1 MSEILTLEI
10 AEQFLKDG
18 RVRLEDYTSMDDAA
32 AQALAQHKGDLS
44 LEGLTS
50 LSEAAAQALGKH
62 EGGLW
67 LAGLTSLS
75 EAAAQAL
82 AQHEGFLSLRGL
94 TSLSDAAA
102 QALGKHKGYLY
113 LNDKAK
119 EAVERARKRLP
130 QTAQSVVPSA
140 ATGTQLKD
148 SATKPEGLER
158 INEESS
164 HQFIEMVRTR
174 TCYSTLRRVND
185 IMSVIWRVLTAITS
199 LMWTYI
205 GIQRNEIWLW
215 LLSIPVGVIVWILFI
230 AAQQSASL
238 LIDIADTLIEQ
249 NRKKNRA

>member
-1 MSEILTLEI
+1 MSKILTLEI
-10 AEQFLKDG
+10 AQKFLNDPDG
-18 RVRLEDYTSMDDAA
+18 ESLGDYTSMDDAA
-32 AQALAQHKGDLS
+32 AQALAQHKGWLNLS
-44 LEGLTS
+44 GLTS
-50 LSEAAAQALGKH
+50 LSDAAAEALG
-62 EGGLW
+62 
-67 LAGLTSLS
+67 
-75 EAAAQAL
+75 
-82 AQHEGFLSLRGL
+82 QHKRDLNLLGL

-102 QALGKHKGYLY
+102 QALAQHEGWLY
-113 LNDKAK
+113 LRGAAE
-119 EAVERARKRLP
+119 EAVNLRKRLP

-140 ATGTQLKD
+140 AAGTQLKD

-174 TCYSTLRRVND
+174 TCYSTLRSVND
-185 IMSVIWRVLTAITS
+185 ILFVLCRVLTAIIS